1 MKYAAVI
8 NRYGAGTIGQA
19 VVRSYGILKLIERG
33 LTFWYTYLKK
43 ARDSMNYSEIEGK
56 QYHIQV
62 GEGDV
67 GKYVIMPGDPKR
79 CAKIAKYFDDAKLM
93 ADSREYV
100 TYTGYL
106 DGVKVSVTSTGI
118 GGPSASIAMEEL
130 VMSGADTFIRIGT
143 CGGMQTEVMSG
154 DVVIAS
160 GAIRMEGTSREYAPI
175 EFPAVADIRIVNAL
189 TDAAGKLGGNY
200 HVGVVQCKD
209 SFYGQ
214 HSPETKPVSYELLN
228 KWEAWKRLG
237 CLASEMESAALFVAA
252 SSLRVRV
259 GSCFLVV
266 ANQEREKEGLPNP
279 VVHDT
284 DMAVRVAVEALRTL
298 IREDRNQIYSYVPCR
313 SRCEQ

>member
-143 CGGMQTEVMSG
+143 CGG
-154 DVVIAS
+154 
-160 GAIRMEGTSREYAPI
+160 
-175 EFPAVADIRIVNAL
+175 
-189 TDAAGKLGGNY
+189 K
-200 HVGVVQCKD
+200 
-209 SFYGQ
+209 
-214 HSPETKPVSYELLN
+214 
-228 KWEAWKRLG
+228 
-237 CLASEMESAALFVAA
+237 
-252 SSLRVRV
+252 
-259 GSCFLVV
+259 
-266 ANQEREKEGLPNP
+266 
-279 VVHDT
+279 
-284 DMAVRVAVEALRTL
+284 
-298 IREDRNQIYSYVPCR
+298 
-313 SRCEQ
+313 